1 VSIWVRRAYEAPTRN
16 DGVRVLVDRVW
27 PRGVSREELEIDE
40 WIRDLAPSTRL
51 RQWFDHDP
59 ARWEEFQRRYF
70 QELRGKEGPLR
81 GLLERIQRGRVTL
94 VYGARDPDYNNAV
107 ALRAFL
113 EKRIRRD
120 SRGRRE

>member
-1 VSIWVRRAYEAPTRN
+1 
-16 DGVRVLVDRVW
+16 
-27 PRGVSREELEIDE
+27 VSREELEIDE

-94 VYGARDPDYNNAV
+94 VYGARDPDHNNAV

-113 EKRIRRD
+113 ERRIRRD
-120 SRGRRE
+120 SGGRRE